1 MTGKPQI
8 LPPGCPYANKAGL
21 VCMVLLGTGRV
32 QAKTNLALY
41 DVHLAQ
47 ANGRFK
53 KSGRA
58 MTLEEAGRASLEN
71 EKALGWDK
79 LPPLVHTIRPPDP
92 ALMTEKAKRPKAET
106 AETDETASTRA
117 RAPSS
122 SAASGSEGKAGGS
135 RARAQPK
142 ASERSSKKKV
152 DPIVAAA
159 RAKG

>member
-1 MTGKPQI
+1 MTAKPQV

-79 LPPLVHTIRPPDP
+79 LPPLVHVIRPPDP
-92 ALMTEKAKRPKAET
+92 AVMAEKAKRPKAEKAAT
-106 AETDETASTRA
+106 GASARSSAST
-117 RAPSS
+117 SLDG
-122 SAASGSEGKAGGS
+122 SGSEGPAGGS
-135 RARAQPK
+135 RSRAQAKP
-142 ASERSSKKKV
+142 SERSKKV

-159 RAKG
+159 RAKRTAQ

>member
-1 MTGKPQI
+1 MSITQT

-21 VCMVLLGTGRV
+21 VVMVLLGTGKV
-32 QAKTNLALY
+32 QPKTNLALY
-41 DVHLAQ
+41 EVALAQ
-47 ANGRFK
+47 ANGKFK

-79 LPPLVHTIRPPDP
+79 LPTLVHAIRPPDP
-92 ALMTEKAKRPKAET
+92 ALMAEKAKRPKAET
-106 AETDETASTRA
+106 AETDETAPASKRA
-117 RAPSS
+117 SS
-122 SAASGSEGKAGGS
+122 RSSASGSEGKAGGS

-159 RAKG
+159 RAKA